1 VINDIE
7 VESAEVHWYE
17 GMLLQ
22 PHHFQTQ
29 RRRSS
34 MVDREK
40 MMHLVLCWWGV
51 ADLQINPTALV
62 GFRIKVDGAVLR
74 LKDGTWLNIPNNAY
88 AEERSFM
95 DITSQLDE
103 SIPVW
108 FSVKRAEPNRP
119 LVHVLNETNKG
130 IPRPFVLKEN
140 TIVDENSGENGQVIQ
155 SRLWNVQ
162 ITFGPPPGDQ
172 FEAIKVG
179 ELVWS
184 SAKQPM
190 FNIAYIPPLLNIGAS
205 AYLRD
210 RVKNVVVKIRNQA
223 TFLQG
228 ELVSRRISLTNDPIR
243 VLANLTRLQIMAS
256 YSLVLQQLLN
266 MNQTP
271 PFSLYMEL
279 VRLFGELVVLYPDTP
294 LEVPAYDHDN
304 LWYVMETVI
313 KLVERMVEG
322 GVVVDYI
329 HRRFEVD
336 GERRFCRIDKEW
348 LDPEPN
354 VRIIAYLCINTDMSE
369 SSVDAMLSDYRVKIG
384 PPSRI
389 DEMLIARTRGLN
401 CQRLRRIPSGLPD
414 RSGLHYFQVD
424 LSRQSEFWQDL
435 YRDLLLVI
443 HGIPVETTS
452 DISLYVHVEKGER

>member
-1 VINDIE
+1 VTHKIE
-7 VESAEVHWYE
+7 AESAEIHWYE
-17 GMLLQ
+17 GMMMQ

-29 RRRSS
+29 RRRNS
-34 MVDREK
+34 MADREQL
-40 MMHLVLCWWGV
+40 MHLDPCWWGV
-51 ADLQINPTALV
+51 AVLQINPTALT
-62 GFRIKVDGAVLR
+62 GFRIKIDLAVLR
-74 LKDGTWLNIPNNAY
+74 FKDGTWVNIPNNAY
-88 AEERSFM
+88 AEERGFADM
-95 DITSQLDE
+95 TGQLDKGVA
-103 SIPVW
+103 VW
-108 FSVKRAEPNRP
+108 FSIKRGEPNRP
-119 LVHVLNETNKG
+119 LVHPLNEMNKG

-140 TIVDENSGENGQVIQ
+140 TIVDENSGENGQIIQ

-162 ITFGPPPGDQ
+162 ITFGEAPGDQ
-172 FEAIKVG
+172 YEALKVG

-184 SAKQPM
+184 SAKQPI
-190 FNIAYIPPLLNIGAS
+190 FNASYIPPLLNIGAS

-223 TFLQG
+223 NFLQG
-228 ELVSRRISLTNDPIR
+228 ELVSKRMSLSSDPIR
-243 VLANLTRLQIMAS
+243 VLLNLTRLQIMGS

-266 MNQTP
+266 MNQTH
-271 PFSLYMEL
+271 PFPLYLEL
-279 VRLFGELVVLYPDTP
+279 VRLFGELIVLYPDTP

-322 GVVVDYI
+322 GMVVDYI

-336 GERRFCRIDKEW
+336 GERRYCRIDKEW

-354 VRIIAYLCINTDMSE
+354 VRVIAYLCINTDMPE
-369 SSVDAMLSDYRVKIG
+369 GGVDAMLSDYRVKIG

-389 DEMLIARTRGLN
+389 DEMLMARTRGLN

-414 RSGLHYFQVD
+414 RSGLHYYQVD
-424 LSRQSEFWQDL
+424 LTRNSEFWQDL
-435 YRDLLLVI
+435 FRDLMLVI
-443 HGIPVETTS
+443 HGIPVDVTE

>member
-1 VINDIE
+1 MSHNIE
-7 VESAEVHWYE
+7 TESAEIHWYE
-17 GMLLQ
+17 GMLMQ

-29 RRRSS
+29 QRRSS
-34 MVDREK
+34 MVGREK
-40 MMHLVLCWWGV
+40 MMHLAACCWGI
-51 ADLQINPTALV
+51 ADLQINATALA
-62 GFRIKVDGAVLR
+62 GFRIKVDRAVLC
-74 LKDGTWLNIPNNAY
+74 LKDGTWLNVPNNAY
-88 AEERSFM
+88 AEERGFM
-95 DITSQLDE
+95 DIAGQLDE
-103 SIPVW
+103 CVPVW
-108 FSVKRAEPNRP
+108 FSIKRTEPNRP
-119 LVHVLNETNKG
+119 LVHPLNETNKG
-130 IPRPFVLKEN
+130 LPRPFVLKEN

-162 ITFGPPPGDQ
+162 ITFGPHPGDQ
-172 FEAIKVG
+172 FEALKVG

-184 SAKQPM
+184 SAKQPI
-190 FNIAYIPPLLNIGAS
+190 FNPTYIPPLLNIGAS

-228 ELVSRRISLTNDPIR
+228 ELVSKRISLTADPIR
-243 VLANLTRLQIMAS
+243 VLANLTRLQMMAS

-266 MNQTP
+266 MNQTH
-271 PFSLYMEL
+271 PFPLYLEL
-279 VRLFGELVVLYPDTP
+279 VRLFGELIVLYPDTP

-304 LWYVMETVI
+304 LRHVMETVI

-322 GVVVDYI
+322 GVVVDYL

-336 GERRFCRIDKEW
+336 GERRYCRIDKEW

-354 VRIIAYLCINTDMSE
+354 VRVIAYLCINTDMPE
-369 SSVDAMLSDYRVKIG
+369 SGVDAMLSDYRVKIG

-389 DEMLIARTRGLN
+389 DEMLMARTRGLN

-424 LSRQSEFWQDL
+424 LSRNSEFWQDL
-435 YRDLLLVI
+435 FRDLLLVI
-443 HGIPVETTS
+443 HGIPVDVTE
-452 DISLYVHVEKGER
+452 DISLYVHIEKGER

>member
-1 VINDIE
+1 MINEIE
-7 VESAEVHWYE
+7 AESADVHWYE

-34 MVDREK
+34 MLEREQL
-40 MMHLVLCWWGV
+40 MYLTAHWWGI
-51 ADLQINPTALV
+51 AALQINPTALV
-62 GFRIKVDGAVLR
+62 GFRIKVDQAVLR

-88 AEERSFM
+88 AEECSFA
-95 DITSQLDE
+95 DLTSQLDE
-103 SIPVW
+103 PLPVW
-108 FSVKRAEPNRP
+108 FAVKRAEPNRP
-119 LVHVLNETNKG
+119 LVHELNEPNKG
-130 IPRPFVLKEN
+130 IPRPCVLKEN

-162 ITFGPPPGDQ
+162 ITFGAAPGDQ

-184 SAKQPM
+184 SDKQPV
-190 FNIAYIPPLLNIGAS
+190 FHAAYIPPLLNLGAS
-205 AYLRD
+205 IYLRE

-228 ELVSRRISLTNDPIR
+228 ELISKRISLTSDPLR
-243 VLANLTRLQIMAS
+243 VLGNLTRLKVMAS

-266 MNQTP
+266 VHQTHP
-271 PFSLYMEL
+271 YALYLEL
-279 VRLFGELVVLYPDTP
+279 VRMLGDLIVLYPETP
-294 LEVPAYDHDN
+294 LEAPAYDHDN
-304 LWYVMETVI
+304 LYPVMETVLRLI
-313 KLVERMVEG
+313 ERMVEG

-354 VRIIAYLCINTDMSE
+354 VQVIAYLCMNTEMSE
-369 SSVDAMLSDYRVKIG
+369 ANVDAMLSDYRVKIG

-435 YRDLLLVI
+435 FRDLLLVI
-443 HGIPVETTS
+443 HGIPVEVTS
-452 DISLYVHVEKGER
+452 DISLYVHVVKGER

>member
-7 VESAEVHWYE
+7 AESAEVHWYE

-29 RRRSS
+29 RRRLS

-40 MMHLVLCWWGV
+40 MMHLVSCWWGI
-51 ADLQINPTALV
+51 ADLQINPTALA
-62 GFRIKVDGAVLR
+62 GFRIKVDAAVLR

-88 AEERSFM
+88 AEERSF
-95 DITSQLDE
+95 TETTGQLDE
-103 SIPVW
+103 SVPVW

-119 LVHVLNETNKG
+119 QVHALNETNRG

-162 ITFGPPPGDQ
+162 ITFGPAPGDQ

-190 FNIAYIPPLLNIGAS
+190 FNVSYIPPLLNIGAS
-205 AYLRD
+205 SYLRD
-210 RVKNVVVKIRNQA
+210 RVKNIVVKIRNQA

-228 ELVSRRISLTNDPIR
+228 ELVSKRISLTADPLR

-271 PFSLYMEL
+271 AFSLYLEL
-279 VRLFGELVVLYPDTP
+279 VRLFGELIVLYPDTP
-294 LEVPAYDHDN
+294 LDVPAYDHDN
-304 LWYVMETVI
+304 LSYVMETVI

-354 VRIIAYLCINTDMSE
+354 VRVIAYLCINTDMSE
-369 SSVDAMLSDYRVKIG
+369 SSVDSMLSDYRVKIG